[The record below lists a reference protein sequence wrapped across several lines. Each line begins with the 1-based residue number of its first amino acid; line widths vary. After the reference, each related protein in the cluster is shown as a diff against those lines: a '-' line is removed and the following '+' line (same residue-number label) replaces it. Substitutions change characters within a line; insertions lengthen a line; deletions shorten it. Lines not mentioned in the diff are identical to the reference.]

1 MPIGRE
7 YENGDIYIFDWV
19 FNKGTKEVTLP
30 LVVGKII
37 GNEIRQ
43 INFEANN
50 GGDMYKM
57 YVDEKLKEQK
67 INAAAHPA
75 VRQGIWKKCLRSS
88 HIQMT

>member
-1 MPIGRE
+1 MKMEMSISLIG
-7 YENGDIYIFDWV
+7 V

-67 INAAAHPA
+67 Y
-75 VRQGIWKKCLRSS
+75 KCSCTSS
-88 HIQMT
+88 RATGEHGENV